1 MLEIGSPPDF
11 RFAVARTSQS
21 PFPLVAIF
29 DHRTMKQ
36 ILLILTTFLILACN
50 GQEPKQDN
58 FALTVSPVIDK
69 TDKINQTIIETLT
82 EFLKSKNSSLTEN
95 KNWLQSDFQKFIY
108 PYIDIY
114 NIENSKY
121 GSDFFRPTLMEI
133 ISTEKPSQKVVKI
146 AFIGHNNEMKENQ
159 LKSIYN
165 IVANIHQ
172 DKVLFSRYL
181 DFTTQ
186 KWETVTKGSLTYKIS
201 PNKIINDT
209 EIAEQEKDIDKICN
223 FFQCKP
229 IAITYYSCINPKELF
244 EIKGFDYN
252 PMMYVDKTGGLADY
266 GNIIFSGNNSEIYT
280 HEIIHIYTSNLFP
293 KIDKFIDEGLATL
306 MAGSG
311 KYSYEWHRNK
321 LDKFL
326 NENKDYNF
334 ATHTDAY
341 ERNYFEIETSIPYL
355 TSALILERTLRVYGK
370 GKLMELLK
378 TENELWTTLKT
389 VGLTKEN
396 INEELRKQIK
406 LPLTS
411 VTVAQLL
418 FFRK

>member
-1 MLEIGSPPDF
+1 MKHI
-11 RFAVARTSQS
+11 
-21 PFPLVAIF
+21 LV
-29 DHRTMKQ
+29 
-36 ILLILTTFLILACN
+36 ILTTFLTLACN
-50 GQEPKQDN
+50 GQEPKQGK
-58 FALTVSPVIDK
+58 FALTVSPIIDK
-69 TDKINQTIIETLT
+69 THKTNQTIIETLT

-121 GSDFFRPTLMEI
+121 GSDFFKPTLMEI

-229 IAITYYSCINPKELF
+229 ISITYYSCINPKELF

-280 HEIIHIYTSNLFP
+280 HEIVHIYTSNLFP
-293 KIDKFIDEGLATL
+293 KIDKFIDEGIATYI
-306 MAGSG
+306 AGSG
-311 KYSYEWHRNK
+311 KYNYEWHRK
-321 LDKFL
+321 RLDKFL
-326 NENKDYNF
+326 SENKDYNF

-341 ERNYFEIETSIPYL
+341 ERIYFENETSIPYL

-370 GKLMELLK
+370 EKLIELLK
-378 TENELWTTLKT
+378 SENELWTTLKT

-411 VTVAQLL
+411 VWQYGG
-418 FFRK
+418 

>member
-1 MLEIGSPPDF
+1 MAFASCRLNRNF
-11 RFAVARTSQS
+11 RLRFSATSQS
-21 PFPLVAIF
+21 PEPLVAIF
-29 DHRTMKQ
+29 DNRTMKQ
-36 ILLILTTFLILACN
+36 IILILTTFLTLACN
-50 GQEPKQDN
+50 GQETKQDE
-58 FALTVSPVIDK
+58 FVLTVSPIIDKIDK
-69 TDKINQTIIETLT
+69 TNQAIIETLT
-82 EFLKSKNSSLTEN
+82 GFLKTKNFSLTEN
-95 KNWLQSDFQKFIY
+95 KYWVQSDFQKFIY
-108 PYIDIY
+108 PYLDIY

-121 GSDFFRPTLMEI
+121 GKDFYRPTLVEI
-133 ISTEKPSQKVVKI
+133 IPTEKPNQKIVKL
-146 AFIGHNNEMKENQ
+146 AFIGHNNETKENQ

-165 IVANIHQ
+165 LIANIHQ

-181 DFTTQ
+181 DFSTE
-186 KWETVTKGSLTYKIS
+186 KWKTESKESLTYKIS
-201 PNKIINDT
+201 PKKKVNEK
-209 EIAEQEKDIDKICN
+209 EIAEQQKDIDKICN

-229 IAITYYSCINPKELF
+229 IAITYYSCVNPKELF

-293 KIDKFIDEGLATL
+293 KINKFIDEGLATI

-326 NENKDYNF
+326 NENNDYNF
-334 ATHTDAY
+334 AAHTDAY
-341 ERNYFEIETSIPYL
+341 ERIYFENETSIPYV

-370 GKLMELLK
+370 EKLMELLK
-378 TENELWTTLKT
+378 SENELWTTLKT

-396 INEELRKQIK
+396 INKELRKQIK

-411 VTVAQLL
+411 VWQYGG
-418 FFRK
+418 

>member
-1 MLEIGSPPDF
+1 
-11 RFAVARTSQS
+11 
-21 PFPLVAIF
+21 
-29 DHRTMKQ
+29 MKH
-36 ILLILTTFLILACN
+36 ILFILTTFLTLACS
-50 GQEPKQDN
+50 GQEPKQDK
-58 FALTVSPVIDK
+58 FVLTVSPIIDKIDK
-69 TDKINQTIIETLT
+69 TNQAIIETLT
-82 EFLKSKNSSLTEN
+82 GFLKTKNSSLTEN
-95 KNWLQSDFQKFIY
+95 KYWVQSDFQKFIY
-108 PYIDIY
+108 PYLDIY

-121 GSDFFRPTLMEI
+121 GKDFYRPTLVEI
-133 ISTEKPSQKVVKI
+133 IPTEKPNQKIVKL
-146 AFIGHNNEMKENQ
+146 AFIGHNNETKENQ

-165 IVANIHQ
+165 LIADIHQ

-181 DFTTQ
+181 VFSTE
-186 KWETVTKGSLTYKIS
+186 KWKTESKESLTYKIS
-201 PNKIINDT
+201 PNKKVNEK
-209 EIAEQEKDIDKICN
+209 EIAEQQKDIDKICN

-229 IAITYYSCINPKELF
+229 ISITYFSCVNPKELF

-293 KIDKFIDEGLATL
+293 KIDKFIDEGLATI

-311 KYSYEWHRNK
+311 KYSYEWHRKK

-341 ERNYFEIETSIPYL
+341 ERNYFENETSIPYL

-370 GKLMELLK
+370 EKLMELLK
-378 TENELWTTLKT
+378 SENELWTTLKT

-411 VTVAQLL
+411 VWQYGG
-418 FFRK
+418 

>member
-1 MLEIGSPPDF
+1 M
-11 RFAVARTSQS
+11 
-21 PFPLVAIF
+21 LVAIF
-29 DHRTMKQ
+29 ENRTMKQ
-36 ILLILTTFLILACN
+36 ILILLTTFLALTCN
-50 GQEPKQDN
+50 GQEIEKDK
-58 FALTVSPVIDK
+58 FVLTVSPIIDK
-69 TDKINQTIIETLT
+69 TDKTNLTIIETLT
-82 EFLKSKNSSLTEN
+82 DFLKTKNTSLTEN
-95 KNWLQSDFQKFIY
+95 KNWVQPDFQKFIY
-108 PYIDIY
+108 PYLDIY

-121 GSDFFRPTLMEI
+121 GKDFYRPTLVEI
-133 ISTEKPSQKVVKI
+133 IQTEKPNQKIIKI
-146 AFIGHNNEMKENQ
+146 AFIGHNNETKENQ

-165 IVANIHQ
+165 LVANIQQ

-181 DFTTQ
+181 DFSTE
-186 KWETVTKGSLTYKIS
+186 KWKTFSSECITYIVS
-201 PNKIINDT
+201 PNKIINEN
-209 EIAEQEKDIDKICN
+209 EIGEQKKDIDKICN

-229 IAITYYSCINPKELF
+229 ISITYYSCVNPKELF

-266 GNIIFSGNNSEIYT
+266 RNIIFSGNNSEIYT
-280 HEIIHIYTSNLFP
+280 HEIIHIYTSNFFP

-326 NENKDYNF
+326 DENKDYNF

-341 ERNYFEIETSIPYL
+341 ERNYFENETSIPYL

-378 TENELWTTLKT
+378 SENELWTTLKT

-406 LPLTS
+406 LPLIS
-411 VTVAQLL
+411 VWQYGG
-418 FFRK
+418 

>member
-1 MLEIGSPPDF
+1 MKHI
-11 RFAVARTSQS
+11 
-21 PFPLVAIF
+21 LV
-29 DHRTMKQ
+29 
-36 ILLILTTFLILACN
+36 ILTTFLTLACN
-50 GQEPKQDN
+50 GQEPKQYQ
-58 FALTVSPVIDK
+58 FELTVSPIIDK
-69 TDKINQTIIETLT
+69 TDKTNQTIIETLT
-82 EFLKSKNSSLTEN
+82 EFLKTKNISLTEN

-108 PYIDIY
+108 PYLDIY
-114 NIENSKY
+114 NIENSRY

-133 ISTEKPSQKVVKI
+133 IPTEKPSQKVVKI
-146 AFIGHNNEMKENQ
+146 AFIGHNNETKENQ

-165 IVANIHQ
+165 IIANIHQ
-172 DKVLFSRYL
+172 GKVLFSRYL

-186 KWETVTKGSLTYKIS
+186 KWKTVTKGSLTYKIS
-201 PNKIINDT
+201 PYKIINDT

-266 GNIIFSGNNSEIYT
+266 GNILFSGNNSEIYT

-411 VTVAQLL
+411 VWQYGG
-418 FFRK
+418 